1 MCYSYVLQYTCYEL
15 RECNTRTSIV
25 EKFTK
30 SVRVHII
37 IILVQGARQGARR
50 GEGIMNARGS
60 PRFGRRQVK
69 LEGFKSL
76 EIVVCTQFLS
86 IR

>member
-1 MCYSYVLQYTCYEL
+1 MCYSTRATSYESATL
-15 RECNTRTSIV
+15 V
-25 EKFTK
+25 QVFEKFTK

-60 PRFGRRQVK
+60 PRFGRRQVP

-76 EIVVCTQFLS
+76 ELVVCTQFLS